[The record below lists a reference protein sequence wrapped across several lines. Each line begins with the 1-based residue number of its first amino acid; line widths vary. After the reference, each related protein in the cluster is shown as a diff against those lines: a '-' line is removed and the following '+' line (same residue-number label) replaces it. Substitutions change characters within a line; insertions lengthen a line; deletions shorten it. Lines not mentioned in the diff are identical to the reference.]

1 MKVVLLAA
9 ASSIHT
15 LRWAKGLNSIDIE
28 VHIISQ
34 HPLMGQIDKGIK
46 VHILPFK
53 GLVGYFAIVPKVK
66 KLLSLIQP
74 DLVNAH
80 YASGYATT
88 ARLVGHRPWLLSVWG
103 SDVYNFPY
111 KSAFHKWIVKGNL
124 YSADA
129 VASTSHCMASQTR
142 LIAPKLDKI
151 AITPFGVD
159 IEHFSKYSYA
169 MNPVVD
175 APIVIG
181 TVKGMSH
188 VYGVD
193 LLIKSFALV
202 RERLVESD
210 SAYAKRLN
218 LRIVGAGPL
227 SDDLKQLAKDKNIA
241 DVTSFIGKVDHNE
254 VPVELAKL
262 DVYVALSREESFGV
276 AVIEAGAV
284 GKPVV
289 VSNVGGL
296 PEVVL
301 DGKTGFI
308 VPPEDPLAASLVI
321 EQLIRDHSLREK
333 IGTAAQLHVS
343 ANYNWEVCLENMKN
357 LYSQMIKDFNGVN
370 K

>member
-15 LRWAKGLNSIDIE
+15 IRWAEGLNSIGIE

-34 HPLMGQIDKGIK
+34 HPLMTQLDNNIK
-46 VHILPFK
+46 VHILSFR
-53 GLVGYFAIVPKVK
+53 GLVGYFSIVPKVK
-66 KLLSLIQP
+66 ALLNTIKP

-111 KSAFHKWIVKGNL
+111 KSVLHKWLVKSNL
-124 YSADA
+124 YSADT
-129 VASTSHCMASQTR
+129 VASTSHCMAEQTR

-159 IEHFSKYSYA
+159 IESFSKYSRA
-169 MNPVVD
+169 VNTAND
-175 APIVIG
+175 APIIIG
-181 TVKGMSH
+181 TVKSMSH
-188 VYGVD
+188 VYGID

-202 RERLVESD
+202 RERLAASD
-210 SAYAKRLN
+210 SDYAKRLN

-227 SDDLKQLAKDKNIA
+227 SDELKQLAKDLNIA
-241 DVTSFIGKVDHNE
+241 DVTSFIGRVNHSE
-254 VPVELAKL
+254 VPVELSKI

-276 AVIEAGAV
+276 AIIEAGAV

-296 PEVVL
+296 PEVVV

-308 VPPEDPLAASLVI
+308 VPKEDPLAASLVI
-321 EQLIRDHSLREK
+321 EQLIRDQNLREK
-333 IGTAAQLHVS
+333 IGITGQLHVS
-343 ANYNWEVCLENMKN
+343 DNYNWTVCLENMKK
-357 LYSQMIKDFNGVN
+357 LYTQTITDFNGV
-370 K
+370 KK